1 MSRLAFALACLAGGL
16 ALAQPNTYFVPIAQR
31 TVTPVV
37 GANAMG
43 TSIWLP
49 DQSVDPNQTLLF
61 GVGSGSLEVFPV
73 AAQGSGSITNVPTQ
87 ADAIATA
94 PGVLV
99 QGVSKTLI
107 AVLGNGAISLYT
119 IDDTGSGI
127 QAFVPRN
134 PASGPIDAGTQIAL
148 SAVAGGRAALLV
160 ADGFRITRFEIDMTG
175 SQTVVTPGSSMSAS
189 PPGTT
194 DQSNALVFDGIN
206 NIGFVGGRVLGDI
219 YQFDPRLDAGP
230 PSAFDIAL
238 VSQGRLAAPV
248 TGFALYSVTTATYLL
263 AANNQGVTLYDLR
276 SGTPVL
282 GGIRIIP
289 FDAVG
294 PITGPAGV
302 AVTNLPV
309 GTGFPKGFFAVGDRT
324 QTDLAE
330 LRWDVLA
337 GQVDGGLTIDTLFD
351 PRVVFLPDSG
361 LPDAGVDGGVSDG
374 GSGGT
379 PGGGGGGPVGPGIP
393 VEHDSSCATAAG
405 TPVLLL
411 LLGALGLLP
420 RRRQRR

>member
-1 MSRLAFALACLAGGL
+1 VTRLAFALAFLAAGL
-16 ALAQPNTYFVPIAQR
+16 ALAQPDTYFVPIAQR
-31 TVTPVV
+31 TLTPV

-49 DQSVDPNQTLLF
+49 VPSVDPNQTQLF
-61 GVGSGSLEVFPV
+61 GVGNGSLEIFPV
-73 AAQGSGSITNVPTQ
+73 APQGSGGFTNVPAQ
-87 ADAIATA
+87 VDAIATA

-99 QGVSKTLI
+99 QGSSKTLI
-107 AVLGNGAISLYT
+107 AVLGNGGISLYT
-119 IDDTGSGI
+119 IEDTGSGN
-127 QAFVPRN
+127 QGFVPRN

-160 ADGFRITRFEIDMTG
+160 ADGFQITRFEIDMTG
-175 SQTVVTPGSSMSAS
+175 GQTVVTPGSKMSAS

-194 DQSNALVFDGIN
+194 DQSNTLVFDGIN
-206 NIGFVGGRVLGDI
+206 NVGFVGGRVLGDI
-219 YQFDPRLDAGP
+219 YRFDPRLDAGP

-238 VSQGRLAAPV
+238 LSQGRLAPPV
-248 TGFALYSVTTATYLL
+248 TGLALYSVTSATYLL

-276 SGTPVL
+276 SATPTL

-309 GTGFPKGFFAVGDRT
+309 GAGFPSGFFAVGDRT

-337 GQVDGGLTIDTLFD
+337 GQVDGGLVVDTIFD
-351 PRVVFLPDSG
+351 PRVVYLPDSG
-361 LPDAGVDGGVSDG
+361 VPDAGIDAGVDGGT
-374 GSGGT
+374 GGT
-379 PGGGGGGPVGPGIP
+379 PGGGGGGPNGPGIP

-411 LLGALGLLP
+411 LLGVLGLLP